1 MGVQAP
7 LGDGVGDAF
16 LEHLL
21 SNFGEQRGFEL
32 ALKWL
37 YSLFVSE
44 ASQGGRKPSPDA
56 GTKRTTQESL
66 EGAFASLCSLLL
78 WERNC
83 RVPISGFPLLVGS

>member
-1 MGVQAP
+1 MDLQAP

-44 ASQGGRKPSPDA
+44 ASQAGRGPSPNA
-56 GTKRTTQESL
+56 GTSRTTQESL
-66 EGAFASLCSLLL
+66 EGARATDILC
-78 WERNC
+78 
-83 RVPISGFPLLVGS
+83 